1 MQRERWS
8 QPLTADPRLLLA
20 APGMKRLVFT
30 SSDEAMLDGDLSLLE
45 AKCDSSTKPQMRL

>member
-1 MQRERWS
+1 M
-8 QPLTADPRLLLA
+8 LA